1 METRNNIEGR
11 DSREQ
16 ELLKELWGFE
26 DEAETETETDE
37 VITSKKK
44 NRRTKRKRGRGFL
57 GTKKRGLGLDREKEE
72 RILEKLKLIK
82 EEAREKRKRNAVENK
97 MEILKRFKELAKATE
112 ERRDKE
118 MASGKDLSS
127 MDKTLAILYE
137 KIEEITEEIKNL

>member
-44 NRRTKRKRGRGFL
+44 NRRTKRKRRRFL
-57 GTKKRGLGLDREKEE
+57 GS
-72 RILEKLKLIK
+72 
-82 EEAREKRKRNAVENK
+82 KRNAVENK

-127 MDKTLAILYE
+127 IDKTLAILYE